1 MSNAEKELSKISE
14 EEINK
19 NKGIKIN
26 ETTEASNIPEFI
38 YAKYEIPLTG
48 IKTVGNPAPVN
59 LNAKKRYF
67 GTVESSFYT
76 TFSKITNEKDV
87 IGL

>member
-1 MSNAEKELSKISE
+1 MSNAEKKLSKILKV
-14 EEINK
+14 EIIK
-19 NKGIKIN
+19 NKWIKIN
-26 ETTEASNIPEFI
+26 ETSEASNNPEFI
-38 YAKYEIPLTG
+38 YAKYEMPLTD

-67 GTVESSFYT
+67 GTVKSSFYT
-76 TFSKITNEKDV
+76 TFKITNEKDV